1 MLKFRDE
8 DGHMEFLWICAPA
21 VLLGGIALFITY
33 QFVDPAPPARITI
46 ATGGPNGA
54 YTAFAERYRDILAR
68 DGVTLEILETQGSL
82 ENIALLESP
91 ESGVDVAFVQGG
103 TGGHA
108 RGDTLRSLASLY
120 YEPLWVFLNGATS
133 VLRPGDIV
141 GKRAS
146 IGPQGSGTR
155 SLVLELLADAGVDAN
170 ALVITDLEG
179 EAAVNA
185 IDNGSLDMMMLV
197 ASPESPLVERLL
209 RTEHAKLLSFER
221 MDAFTRRHRYLSKLA
236 LPEGAIDLRQNFPP
250 NDVGLLAPTANLV
263 AGKNLHPALVDL
275 LLLAASEVHGEGGL
289 FEQPG
294 EFPSTHFLV
303 FPLNDDARRYF
314 TSGPPFLRRT
324 LPFWAAT
331 LIDRLALM
339 LLPLIAIIIPLIR
352 IMPPLYKWRVRRR
365 VYRWYKALRTL
376 EREIDKGVHDDDVEE
391 YHCALDRID
400 AEVTKVKIPWA
411 YAEEL
416 YQLRLHIR
424 YVRESLD
431 PGRSSADEARR
442 RSESENSLAM
452 NNGALEDAS

>member
-33 QFVDPAPPARITI
+33 QFVDPAPPDRITI

-68 DGVTLEILETQGSL
+68 EGVTLEILETQGSL

-91 ESGVDVAFVQGG
+91 QSGVDVAFVQGG

-155 SLVLELLADAGVDAN
+155 SLVLELLADAGVNAN

-179 EAAVNA
+179 EVAVDA

-197 ASPESPLVERLL
+197 ASPESALVERLL
-209 RTEHAKLLSFER
+209 RTEHAKLLSF
-221 MDAFTRRHRYLSKLA
+221 
-236 LPEGAIDLRQNFPP
+236 
-250 NDVGLLAPTANLV
+250 
-263 AGKNLHPALVDL
+263 
-275 LLLAASEVHGEGGL
+275 
-289 FEQPG
+289 
-294 EFPSTHFLV
+294 
-303 FPLNDDARRYF
+303 
-314 TSGPPFLRRT
+314 
-324 LPFWAAT
+324 
-331 LIDRLALM
+331 
-339 LLPLIAIIIPLIR
+339 
-352 IMPPLYKWRVRRR
+352 
-365 VYRWYKALRTL
+365 
-376 EREIDKGVHDDDVEE
+376 
-391 YHCALDRID
+391 
-400 AEVTKVKIPWA
+400 
-411 YAEEL
+411 
-416 YQLRLHIR
+416 
-424 YVRESLD
+424 
-431 PGRSSADEARR
+431 
-442 RSESENSLAM
+442 
-452 NNGALEDAS
+452 